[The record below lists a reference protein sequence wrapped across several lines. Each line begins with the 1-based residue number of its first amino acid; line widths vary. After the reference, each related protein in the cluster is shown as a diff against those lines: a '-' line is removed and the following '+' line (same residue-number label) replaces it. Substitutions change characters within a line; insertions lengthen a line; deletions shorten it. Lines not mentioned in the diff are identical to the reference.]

1 MLFDKEK
8 DSPGGEKLNNGVA
21 FVKNE
26 VQRAEGG
33 EVGVSPKAQTG
44 PGQAQNVNEPAL
56 SRCEIG
62 GMEQIAQQ
70 EKAQITLQ
78 NIVEGEDVDAGLNE
92 VEEAED
98 GGGENGDK
106 KQQKNLLFCAV
117 LHRLF
122 QKRQEKIDGADL
134 IQKP

>member
-1 MLFDKEK
+1 
-8 DSPGGEKLNNGVA
+8 
-21 FVKNE
+21 
-26 VQRAEGG
+26 
-33 EVGVSPKAQTG
+33 
-44 PGQAQNVNEPAL
+44 
-56 SRCEIG
+56 
-62 GMEQIAQQ
+62 MEQIAQQ

-78 NIVEGEDVDAGLNE
+78 NVVEGEDVDAGLNE

-98 GGGENGDK
+98 GGGENGDQ

-117 LHRLF
+117 LHCFF

>member
-1 MLFDKEK
+1 MLFGEEK
-8 DSPGGEKLNNGVA
+8 DRPGGEKLNNRVA

-33 EVGVSPKAQTG
+33 EVSASPKAQTG

-98 GGGENGDK
+98 GGGENGDQ

-117 LHRLF
+117 LHCFF